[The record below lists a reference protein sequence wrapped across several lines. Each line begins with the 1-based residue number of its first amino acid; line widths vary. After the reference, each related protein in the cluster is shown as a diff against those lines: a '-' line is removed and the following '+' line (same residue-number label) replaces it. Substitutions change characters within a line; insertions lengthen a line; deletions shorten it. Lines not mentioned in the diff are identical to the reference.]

1 MISSQIGGDVTFQ
14 EAFDKTGRILNIPVK
29 AIDQI
34 DDTRKVHV
42 RMLNYLTAPHV
53 VVWSASRASCSVPGV
68 YAPFPLL
75 ARDPDGSLRYEGQD
89 SHDDHFEPTLYV
101 DGSMGARAPATVACM
116 CGICISHFY
125 TYSGTQQGGLA
136 KQAAQARRERR
147 PGVIVSVS

>member
-1 MISSQIGGDVTFQ
+1 MRRHRLDVVDAAARAPTRLVRESRSFRDGAVPTQ
-14 EAFDKTGRILNIPVK
+14 GRILNIPVK

-101 DGSMGARAPATVACM
+101 DGSMGADLP
-116 CGICISHFY
+116 IELSLIH
-125 TYSGTQQGGLA
+125 
-136 KQAAQARRERR
+136 
-147 PGVIVSVS
+147 I